1 MAVWACC
8 EARRGR
14 NAGLYGLAAKQ
25 GAGFYRARRKGFP
38 RIVSGFIFAAG
49 LYAGKRAGTEVLF
62 MTEERILLLDNKIRN
77 EIMRYMP
84 SCEVLQGLVDF
95 FSIFSDTTR
104 IRIVS
109 ALAISEMC
117 VNDISNVLGIN
128 QTTVSHQ
135 LKTLKSVGA
144 VRGKRQGKIIFYSIA
159 NEVVN
164 EVMLDGV
171 KYLGY

>member
-1 MAVWACC
+1 
-8 EARRGR
+8 
-14 NAGLYGLAAKQ
+14 
-25 GAGFYRARRKGFP
+25 
-38 RIVSGFIFAAG
+38 
-49 LYAGKRAGTEVLF
+49 
-62 MTEERILLLDNKIRN
+62 MTEERILLLDNKVRG

-144 VRGKRQGKIIFYSIA
+144 VRQKRQGKIIFYSIA
-159 NEVVN
+159 NDTIN